1 VPIAALMPALSTS
14 TPTRNAW
21 TCPTC
26 RHGSPDPRDELAHL
40 DAHRQLGQFLEE
52 WDAAVESDR
61 KKERGRRPVIVA
73 MVGLLVVAV
82 VVAGTVFLGLDRP
95 GRSSGHVAGP
105 VPGSIVPTPPPARAP
120 GPALTPP
127 PPEEASV
134 PAQVTPQVTPTDVA
148 PTDVAP
154 SAPQSPGIASATAAA
169 AGAPSAPPADAGV
182 TAVPEPPTPAP
193 ASTTTLESLRAHP
206 PAPAPAYLLKVCLGS
221 CLTIP

>member
-1 VPIAALMPALSTS
+1 MPIAALMPALSTS

-40 DAHRQLGQFLEE
+40 DAHRQLGQFLKE

-95 GRSSGHVAGP
+95 ARSSGHVAGP
-105 VPGSIVPTPPPARAP
+105 VPGSIVPTPPPAQAP

-148 PTDVAP
+148 P
-154 SAPQSPGIASATAAA
+154 SAPQSPASASATPAASA
-169 AGAPSAPPADAGV
+169 TAGAPSALPADAGV

-193 ASTTTLESLRAHP
+193 ASTNTLESLRARP